1 MREAPFI
8 QMALNFYPPKYVIM
22 GCLCQAKKGGYSIIT
37 SAKKI
42 ADFLKLKK
50 NQKHL
55 NYLKKFFFERRGFN
69 FANKNIFNKPI
80 FTVKKKNLDLD
91 ICENI
96 LNLHI

>member
-1 MREAPFI
+1 
-8 QMALNFYPPKYVIM
+8 M

-50 NQKHL
+50 PKTL
-55 NYLKKFFFERRGFN
+55 KLLKKKFFFERRGFN

-80 FTVKKKNLDLD
+80 FTVKKKEFRFRYLREY
-91 ICENI
+91 IESAYMI
-96 LNLHI
+96 KSIKLNKNK